1 MQSRKVQGLRY
12 QLKSQLANRKKVV
25 YVLIGVTVFM
35 ITIPQVT
42 QVATRAFWQIL
53 LEVTSELIALAIA
66 SKIGEIKLK

>member
-1 MQSRKVQGLRY
+1 MQARKAQGLRY

-25 YVLIGVTVFM
+25 YVLIGVTVFV

>member
-25 YVLIGVTVFM
+25 YVLIGVAVFV

>member
-1 MQSRKVQGLRY
+1 MQARKVQGLRY

-25 YVLIGVTVFM
+25 YILIGVTVFV

>member
-66 SKIGEIKLK
+66 SRLGKSS

>member
-25 YVLIGVTVFM
+25 YVLIRVTVFV